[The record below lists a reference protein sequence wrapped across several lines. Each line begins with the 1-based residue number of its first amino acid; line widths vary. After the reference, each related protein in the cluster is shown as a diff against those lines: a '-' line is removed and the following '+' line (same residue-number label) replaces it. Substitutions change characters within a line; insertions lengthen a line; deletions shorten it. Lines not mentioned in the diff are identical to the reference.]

1 MVIKQVKQWFVA
13 RANAARWKAVAE
25 WADDRGAQFK
35 LSRDARG
42 FVVEHQRH
50 QGNLRIEWGP
60 SQRSYIDGYELR
72 IRAEARLNSELQ
84 MLVLDKTLME
94 RLEKEVFEAY
104 TDTLR
109 TRVDTDTPEEMRW
122 LVMFPKLRHIASKL
136 VRQHFGVLGVN
147 QELPTIWLDGL
158 LSDLLAQASQD
169 LLAQGRPF
177 VLMCQRG
184 NVYLRCAMNQVV
196 LADIQQL
203 LKLAEVAVQESQ
215 RVNVRLQDGGPWP
228 TTTSV
233 AWQTRPPEAD
243 VPF

>member
-1 MVIKQVKQWFVA
+1 MVIKQVKQWLVA

-42 FVVEHQRH
+42 FIVEQSRH
-50 QGNLRIEWGP
+50 GGSLRVEWGP
-60 SQRSYIDGYELR
+60 SQRSYIDGHELR
-72 IRAEARLNSELQ
+72 VRIECKLNPELQ
-84 MLVLDKTLME
+84 MMVLDKALME
-94 RLEKEVFEAY
+94 RLEKAVFEAY

-122 LVMFPKLRHIASKL
+122 LVMFPKLRQIESKA

-147 QELPTIWLDGL
+147 QELPSAWLDSALSEQLGL
-158 LSDLLAQASQD
+158 ASMDLLAHE
-169 LLAQGRPF
+169 RPF
-177 VLMCQRG
+177 VLLTQRG
-184 NVYLRCAMNQVV
+184 NLYLRCAMKQLV
-196 LADIQQL
+196 LDDLRAL
-203 LKLAEVAVQESQ
+203 VKLAELACQEAQ

-233 AWQTRPPEAD
+233 AWQSRPPEAD
-243 VPF
+243 LPL